1 VVERLRHSGT
11 VSFRALV
18 ADSEIAVVVARFLA
32 LLELYREGA
41 VAFDQVTA
49 LGELSI
55 RWVGEDDREFGVGDE
70 FDGHDGAGNEEE
82 RS

>member
-1 VVERLRHSGT
+1 
-11 VSFRALV
+11 
-18 ADSEIAVVVARFLA
+18 VARFLA
-32 LLELYREGA
+32 LLDLYREGA
-41 VAFDQVTA
+41 VTFEQMTA

-70 FDGHDGAGNEEE
+70 FDEMSRTEEE